1 MYLEKIHKKLTVA
14 SSKKTV
20 RGQGVVGEMANLPI
34 ITHIQDL
41 IPCLMWTYYLKNG
54 AYNELLVC

>member
-20 RGQGVVGEMANLPI
+20 RGQAVVGEMAPLPI
-34 ITHIQDL
+34 IIHIQDL
-41 IPCLMWTYYLKNG
+41 IPCLM
-54 AYNELLVC
+54 